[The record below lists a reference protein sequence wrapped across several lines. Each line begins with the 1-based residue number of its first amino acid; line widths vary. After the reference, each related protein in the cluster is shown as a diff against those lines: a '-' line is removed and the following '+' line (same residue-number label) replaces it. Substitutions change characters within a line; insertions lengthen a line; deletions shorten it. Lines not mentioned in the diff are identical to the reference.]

1 MPMVKEVMTETVIA
15 ADSTDNLTDTAKEM
29 KNHDIGDLPVLEG
42 NKLKGVVTDRDI
54 VIRGLA
60 EGKNP
65 ENTEVN
71 EIMTSKVISA
81 APDTDVREGVEQ
93 MESHQVKR
101 LFVVEND
108 ELKGVVSIGD
118 LARNP
123 QTKDI
128 VDEAQS
134 AIKRRKIN
142 NSYNAHLHFKGG
154 HFHAF
159 SSG

>member
-60 EGKNP
+60 EGQNP

-134 AIKRRKIN
+134 AIKEEK
-142 NSYNAHLHFKGG
+142 
-154 HFHAF
+154 
-159 SSG
+159 

>member
-101 LFVVEND
+101 
-108 ELKGVVSIGD
+108 
-118 LARNP
+118 P
-123 QTKDI
+123 
-128 VDEAQS
+128 
-134 AIKRRKIN
+134 
-142 NSYNAHLHFKGG
+142 Y
-154 HFHAF
+154 
-159 SSG
+159 SSSKMMS

>member
-54 VIRGLA
+54 VSRLA

-101 LFVVEND
+101 
-108 ELKGVVSIGD
+108 
-118 LARNP
+118 P
-123 QTKDI
+123 
-128 VDEAQS
+128 
-134 AIKRRKIN
+134 
-142 NSYNAHLHFKGG
+142 Y
-154 HFHAF
+154 
-159 SSG
+159 SSSKMMS

>member
-1 MPMVKEVMTETVIA
+1 MPMLKEVMTDTVIA
-15 ADSTDNLTDTAKEM
+15 ADATDSLTETAKEM
-29 KNHDIGDLPVLEG
+29 KNNDIGDLPVLEG

-65 ENTEVN
+65 ENTEVR

-81 APDTDVREGVEQ
+81 SPDTDVHEGVQQ

-101 LFVVEND
+101 LFIVEND
-108 ELKGVVSIGD
+108 NLQGVVTTGD

-128 VDEAQS
+128 VDEVQS
-134 AIKRRKIN
+134 AIKEEK
-142 NSYNAHLHFKGG
+142 
-154 HFHAF
+154 
-159 SSG
+159 